1 MDPKDVIINL
11 EKLLEQ
17 GKDSA
22 LLRFSLGTEYFKLHE
37 TWVTIF
43 HLKRALELDPEYSA
57 AWKLLGLALSEASI
71 LHEALQTFRHGAAV
85 AEKRGDKQAA
95 KEMAVFARRLE
106 KQLAPADSGK

>member
-1 MDPKDVIINL
+1 MDPKTVIGSL

-22 LLRFSLGTEYFKLHE
+22 LLRFSLGSEYFKLHE

-43 HLKRALELDPEYSA
+43 HLKRAVELDPDYSA
-57 AWKLLGLALSEASI
+57 AWKLLGLALSEARI
-71 LHEALQTFRHGAAV
+71 LHEAMDTFRRGAAV

-95 KEMAVFARRLE
+95 KEMGVFARRLE
-106 KQLAPADSGK
+106 KQLAPAGK